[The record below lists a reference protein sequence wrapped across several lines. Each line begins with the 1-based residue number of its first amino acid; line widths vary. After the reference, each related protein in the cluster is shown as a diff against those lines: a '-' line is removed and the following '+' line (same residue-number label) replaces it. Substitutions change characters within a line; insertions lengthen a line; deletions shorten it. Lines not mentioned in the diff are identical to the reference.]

1 MHLNTESSALSPEN
15 WPFSLELLPQPAYL
29 VGGAVRDALL
39 ERRREYLDLDF
50 VIPTDAVNTARKIAA
65 HYNAGFVLLDAERQ
79 IARVV
84 FKHATADFA
93 QAEGGSLEADLYRR
107 DYRMNAIA
115 YNPRTGE
122 IIDPLEGYAD
132 LQQGIIRM
140 VSSKNLQDDP
150 LRLLRGYRQAAQ
162 LNFIIEPETRSAISK
177 LAPLLSQIAAERVR
191 VEFSY
196 LLGIPLGTVWLTAA
210 FWDGLLQVFFPN
222 VTPESLDKMAAVDSW
237 AVAMAEIWPDL
248 KAELSADIR
257 GAIKTTLWS
266 VAKLATLLP
275 ASPELAEEQL
285 FRLKYSRVEIRAV
298 TTVIKCLPTLISG
311 GNPSEMPLREQY
323 FFFRGAET
331 NFLAIALLAVTSGVE
346 VNSIADLINRYLNP
360 DDQVA
365 HPTPLITGNELME
378 ALKLPSG
385 QLVGQLLG
393 EIQASRAE
401 GKISTPAEA
410 LEFASQILDTK

>member
-39 ERRREYLDLDF
+39 KRSREYLDLDF

-65 HYNAGFVLLDAERQ
+65 HYNAGFVLLDADRQ

-93 QAEGGSLEADLYRR
+93 QAEGGSLEADLHRR

-140 VSSKNLQDDP
+140 VSAKNLQDDP

-196 LLGIPLGTVWLTAA
+196 LLGIPLGTVWISAA
-210 FWDGLLQVFFPN
+210 FCDGLLPVLFPN
-222 VTPESLDKMAAVDSW
+222 VTPESLEKMAAVDSW
-237 AVAMAEIWPDL
+237 AVALAESWPEL

-257 GAIKTTLWS
+257 GTIKTTLWS

-275 ASPELAEEQL
+275 ASPEVAEEQL

-298 TTVIKCLPTLISG
+298 TTVIKCLPTLMSG
-311 GNPSEMPLREQY
+311 GNPSEMSLREQY

-331 NFLAIALLAVTSGVE
+331 NFLAIALLAVASGVE
-346 VNSIADLINRYLNP
+346 VNSIAGLINRYLNP

-378 ALKLPSG
+378 ALKIPSG

>member
-39 ERRREYLDLDF
+39 ERSREYLDLDF

-65 HYNAGFVLLDAERQ
+65 HYNAGFVLLDADRQ

-140 VSSKNLQDDP
+140 VSAKNLQDDP

-177 LAPLLSQIAAERVR
+177 LAPVLSQIAAERVR

-196 LLGIPLGTVWLTAA
+196 LLGIPLGTVWITAA
-210 FWDGLLQVFFPN
+210 FWDGLLPVWFPN
-222 VTPESLDKMAAVDSW
+222 VTPESLEKMAAVDSW
-237 AVAMAEIWPDL
+237 AVALAEIWPEL

-257 GAIKTTLWS
+257 GTIKTTLWS

-275 ASPELAEEQL
+275 ASPEVAEEQL

-298 TTVIKCLPTLISG
+298 TTVIKCLPTLMSG
-311 GNPSEMPLREQY
+311 GNPSEMSLREQY
-323 FFFRGAET
+323 FFFRSAET
-331 NFLAIALLAVTSGVE
+331 NFLAIALLAVASGVE
-346 VNSIADLINRYLNP
+346 VNSIAGLINRYLNP

-378 ALKLPSG
+378 ALKIPSG

-401 GKISTPAEA
+401 GKIFTPAEA
-410 LEFASQILDTK
+410 LEFASQLLDTK

>member
-39 ERRREYLDLDF
+39 GRRREYLDLDF

-93 QAEGGSLEADLYRR
+93 QAEGGSLEADLHRR

-122 IIDPLEGYAD
+122 IIDPLQGYAD
-132 LQQGIIRM
+132 LQQGITRM
-140 VSSKNLQDDP
+140 VSAKNLQDDP

-162 LNFIIEPETRSAISK
+162 LNFNIEPETRSAISK

-191 VEFSY
+191 VELVY
-196 LLGIPLGTVWLTAA
+196 LLGIPLGTVWINAA
-210 FWDGLLQVFFPN
+210 FWDGLLPVWFPN
-222 VTPESLDKMAAVDSW
+222 VTPESLEKMAAVDSW
-237 AVAMAEIWPDL
+237 AVALGEIWPEL
-248 KAELSADIR
+248 KGELSAEIR
-257 GAIKTTLWS
+257 GTIKTTLLS

-275 ASPELAEEQL
+275 ASPEVAEEQL

-331 NFLAIALLAVTSGVE
+331 IFLAIALLAVASGVE
-346 VNSIADLINRYLNP
+346 VDSIAGLINRYLNP

-365 HPTPLITGNELME
+365 HPTPLITGNELMA
-378 ALKLPSG
+378 ALNLPSG

-393 EIQASRAE
+393 EIQALRAE
-401 GKISTPAEA
+401 GKISTRGQA